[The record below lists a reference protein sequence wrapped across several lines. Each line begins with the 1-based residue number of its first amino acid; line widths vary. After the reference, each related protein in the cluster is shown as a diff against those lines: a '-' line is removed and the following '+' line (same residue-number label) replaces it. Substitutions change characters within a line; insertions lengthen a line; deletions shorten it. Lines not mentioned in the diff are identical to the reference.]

1 MKVEQLSDDE
11 MYELKDKLY
20 TDFYY
25 NQETLPQMIATERN
39 VLASAT
45 YPTDI
50 PDWLMYNLS
59 TVQSLLKMT
68 FGVTYNFTI
77 WKNLISRLIGGN
89 TIPRLFSLLSFHWV
103 LPSIRRDI
111 FCGGNMNWKYS

>member
-25 NQETLPQMIATERN
+25 NQDALPQMIESERN

-45 YPTDI
+45 YPHG
-50 PDWLMYNLS
+50 Y
-59 TVQSLLKMT
+59 
-68 FGVTYNFTI
+68 
-77 WKNLISRLIGGN
+77 SRL
-89 TIPRLFSLLSFHWV
+89 V
-103 LPSIRRDI
+103 DV
-111 FCGGNMNWKYS
+111 

>member
-25 NQETLPQMIATERN
+25 NQEALPQMIESERN
-39 VLASAT
+39 VLAGAT

-50 PDWLMYNLS
+50 PNWLMYNLFHG
-59 TVQSLLKMT
+59 TE
-68 FGVTYNFTI
+68 FTEDDF
-77 WKNLISRLIGGN
+77 WCNL
-89 TIPRLFSLLSFHWV
+89 
-103 LPSIRRDI
+103 
-111 FCGGNMNWKYS
+111 

>member
-25 NQETLPQMIATERN
+25 NQEALQEMIATERN

-50 PDWLMYNLS
+50 PDWLMYNL
-59 TVQSLLKMT
+59 
-68 FGVTYNFTI
+68 YNGTEFTEDDF
-77 WKNLISRLIGGN
+77 WCNL
-89 TIPRLFSLLSFHWV
+89 
-103 LPSIRRDI
+103 
-111 FCGGNMNWKYS
+111 

>member
-25 NQETLPQMIATERN
+25 NQEALPEMIANERN

-45 YPTDI
+45 YPADI
-50 PDWLMYNLS
+50 PDWLMYNLYQG
-59 TVQSLLKMT
+59 TE
-68 FGVTYNFTI
+68 FTEDDF
-77 WKNLISRLIGGN
+77 WCNL
-89 TIPRLFSLLSFHWV
+89 
-103 LPSIRRDI
+103 
-111 FCGGNMNWKYS
+111 

>member
-25 NQETLPQMIATERN
+25 NQEALPQMIDSERN
-39 VLASAT
+39 VLAGAT

-50 PDWLMYNLS
+50 PDWIMHNL
-59 TVQSLLKMT
+59 
-68 FGVTYNFTI
+68 FHDIEFTE
-77 WKNLISRLIGGN
+77 
-89 TIPRLFSLLSFHWV
+89 
-103 LPSIRRDI
+103 DD
-111 FCGGNMNWKYS
+111 FCCNG

>member
-25 NQETLPQMIATERN
+25 NQEALPQMIESERK

-45 YPTDI
+45 YPMDI
-50 PDWLMYNLS
+50 PDWLMYNL
-59 TVQSLLKMT
+59 
-68 FGVTYNFTI
+68 YNGTEFTEDDF
-77 WKNLISRLIGGN
+77 WCNL
-89 TIPRLFSLLSFHWV
+89 
-103 LPSIRRDI
+103 
-111 FCGGNMNWKYS
+111 

>member
-1 MKVEQLSDDE
+1 MKIEQLSDDE

-25 NQETLPQMIATERN
+25 NQDALSPMIATERN

-50 PDWLMYNLS
+50 PDWLMYNLYQG
-59 TVQSLLKMT
+59 TE
-68 FGVTYNFTI
+68 FTEDDF
-77 WKNLISRLIGGN
+77 WCNL
-89 TIPRLFSLLSFHWV
+89 
-103 LPSIRRDI
+103 
-111 FCGGNMNWKYS
+111 

>member
-25 NQETLPQMIATERN
+25 NQEALPPMIATERN

-50 PDWLMYNLS
+50 PDWLMYPDEKG
-59 TVQSLLKMT
+59 LL
-68 FGVTYNFTI
+68 YANQRND
-77 WKNLISRLIGGN
+77 KND
-89 TIPRLFSLLSFHWV
+89 V
-103 LPSIRRDI
+103 
-111 FCGGNMNWKYS
+111 